1 MKRFLHSVCWTQGP
15 RWSLLR
21 PDDALPGD
29 GKTHKPS
36 HPPRPRL
43 KIQALSPACAP
54 GETDATSPQVP
65 NGKGPL
71 DRPIS
76 LMPPNGWE
84 RPTNGH
90 PRPPQPQC
98 PHSTPCASCPSS
110 SVSAITPRPSPS
122 LTSRFLRISHHT
134 VYHRPNCF
142 TPQSHFPRISRNLD
156 GGRAGAGSPSSKKLE
171 VSEQRIPR
179 PGPTGSNCPQSPI
192 HVPRPQHPPAP
203 APRLEHDSFWRGPVS
218 TAAPRPGCSSI

>member
-1 MKRFLHSVCWTQGP
+1 MVRPQVPHLPGRVGEGNADLPSSPEGKIRPDVNVQKSGDSLLKHFLHSVCWTQGP

-36 HPPRPRL
+36 HPPRPHLEGL
-43 KIQALSPACAP
+43 KMQALSPACAP

-142 TPQSHFPRISRNLD
+142 TPQSH
-156 GGRAGAGSPSSKKLE
+156 
-171 VSEQRIPR
+171 
-179 PGPTGSNCPQSPI
+179 
-192 HVPRPQHPPAP
+192 RPQDLKEPGRGEGRSRQP
-203 APRLEHDSFWRGPVS
+203 LEQEAG
-218 TAAPRPGCSSI
+218 GL